1 MDRHATV
8 AVFIVH
14 QHKTLLHWH
23 AKHSMWLPLGGHV
36 DPNESA
42 CEAAIREAK
51 EEAGVTVEL
60 YHPRLALAKADEHIK
75 PLVSPVHVQNEIIG
89 PDHEHI
95 DYIFYGKTLN
105 FETQPEYADMKLGW
119 YGQEELS
126 SLPLADDVRAYAL
139 EALTLLA

>member
-8 AVFIVH
+8 AVFIVC
-14 QHKTLLHWH
+14 QQKTLLHWH

-42 CEAAIREAK
+42 CEAAVREAK
-51 EEAGVTVEL
+51 EEAGIEVEL
-60 YHPRLALAKADEHIK
+60 FHPRSALAKADEHVR

-95 DYIFYGKTLN
+95 DYIFYGTAN
-105 FETQPEYADMKLGW
+105 TFETQLEYPDMKLGW
-119 YGQEELS
+119 YDREELN

-139 EALTLLA
+139 EALELIK